1 MITEDKFRNMKFKDL
16 FNEDWSVNWEKILT
30 ISHFS
35 KLQETSQSST
45 WHREGNV
52 YIHLQL
58 VTQVMEKLL
67 SINNIEKRSEEWI
80 MCVMAA
86 ICHDLGKADTTKW
99 SDEKNDWTTKN
110 HGVVGER
117 ITRHLFY
124 DEDIVMR
131 EKVCYMVRHH
141 MTLHHVLDKPEETNR
156 RLIKLS
162 HGIVPIK
169 YMLWLNEADSKGSI
183 NDIETEEFINKKV
196 NTIYDKVC
204 TMACY
209 TQPYSYVENSQLIR
223 NFIGYEG
230 EVVNK
235 TNDFCVYILCGFP
248 GCGKSTYIKNNLNDI
263 TVISRDIIRQELGIG
278 GATLKNDKKVVGT
291 REEEDKVSEIFNKKM
306 IECCENK
313 ESFIL
318 DNTNL
323 KYQYRKDYLLK
334 IMKYNPKV
342 KIIYVEAPNYIKD
355 CIERRKGEIPKKV
368 YDRMENNFDFPQ
380 LYECDELVIVK
391 QHTDSKD
398 EIHTFK
404 GSFIPDLIYDTRT
417 VNGCDYISKVKVLN
431 DLKITRGAM
440 ILDGYDCYD
449 SCIKHMD
456 ELIKTYENIFDYTEL
471 FGEIPLKTD

>member
-1 MITEDKFRNMKFKDL
+1 MKFKDL
-16 FNEDWSVNWEKILT
+16 FNEDWSVNGEKIAE

-45 WHREGNV
+45 WHKEDCWT
-52 YIHLQL
+52 HLQL
-58 VTQVMEKLL
+58 VTQAMEILLKRNLIERGSENWVMCM
-67 SINNIEKRSEEWI
+67 S
-80 MCVMAA
+80 AA
-86 ICHDLGKADTTKW
+86 ICHDLGKGETTKW
-99 SDEKNDWTTKN
+99 SEEKNDWTTKN

-124 DEDIVMR
+124 DEDIVLR

-141 MTLHHVLDKPEETNR
+141 MTLHHVYDKPEETNK

-162 HGIVPIK
+162 HGIVEMRFMI
-169 YMLWLNEADSKGSI
+169 LLNIADSLSSI
-183 NDIETEEFINKKV
+183 NDIETEDDIF
-196 NTIYDKVC
+196 DKEMNLTNDVS
-204 TMACY
+204 TLRCY
-209 TQPYSYVENSQLIR
+209 QKPYSFIDKSQLIR
-223 NFIGYEG
+223 DFIDYNG
-230 EVVNK
+230 EVINN

-248 GCGKSTYIKNNLNDI
+248 GCGKSTYYKEFLADKPI
-263 TVISRDIIRQELGIG
+263 ISRDIIRGELGIN
-278 GATLKNDKKVVGT
+278 GATTTNDKKVVGT

-306 IECCENK
+306 IEYCENK
-313 ESFIL
+313 ESFVL

-355 CIERRKGEIPKKV
+355 CIERRKDEIPKKV

-380 LYECDELVIVK
+380 LYECDELIIVK

-404 GSFIPDLIYDTRT
+404 GNFTSDLIYNTRT
-417 VNGCDYISKVKVLN
+417 VNGRDYILKVKVLN

-449 SCIKHMD
+449 SCIKYVD
-456 ELIKTYENIFDYTEL
+456 ELIKSYENMIDYTEL
-471 FGEIPLKTD
+471 FGEMPLKND

>member
-1 MITEDKFRNMKFKDL
+1 MKFKDL
-16 FNEDWSVNWEKILT
+16 FNEDWSVNWEKIAE

-45 WHREGNV
+45 WHKEDCWT
-52 YIHLQL
+52 HLQL
-58 VTQVMEKLL
+58 VTQAMERLLKRNLIERGSENWVMCM
-67 SINNIEKRSEEWI
+67 S
-80 MCVMAA
+80 AA
-86 ICHDLGKADTTKW
+86 ICHDLGKGETTKW
-99 SDEKNDWTTKN
+99 SEEKNDWTTKN

-124 DEDIVMR
+124 DEDIVLR

-141 MTLHHVLDKPEETNR
+141 MTLHHVYDKPEETNK

-162 HGIVPIK
+162 HGIVEMRFMI
-169 YMLWLNEADSKGSI
+169 LLNIADSLSSI
-183 NDIETEEFINKKV
+183 NDIETEDDIF
-196 NTIYDKVC
+196 DKEMKLTNDVS
-204 TMACY
+204 TLRCY
-209 TQPYSYVENSQLIR
+209 QKPYSFIDKSQLIR
-223 NFIGYEG
+223 DFIDYNG
-230 EVVNK
+230 EVIND

-248 GCGKSTYIKNNLNDI
+248 GCGKSTYYKEFLADKPI
-263 TVISRDIIRQELGIG
+263 ISRDIIRGELGIN
-278 GATLKNDKKVVGT
+278 GATTTNDKKVVGT

-306 IECCENK
+306 IEYCENK
-313 ESFIL
+313 ESFVL

-355 CIERRKGEIPKKV
+355 CIERRKDEIPKKV

-380 LYECDELVIVK
+380 LYECDELIIVK

-404 GSFIPDLIYDTRT
+404 GNFTSDLIYDTRT
-417 VNGCDYISKVKVLN
+417 VDGCDYISKVKVLN

-449 SCIKHMD
+449 SCIKYVD
-456 ELIKTYENIFDYTEL
+456 ELIKSYENMIDYTEL
-471 FGEIPLKTD
+471 FGEITLKTD

>member
-1 MITEDKFRNMKFKDL
+1 MIAKLSYLIKRTFNDEHATIIKKHKNMKFKDL

-67 SINNIEKRSEEWI
+67 SINNIEKGSEEWI

-117 ITRHLFY
+117 ITRNLLF
-124 DEDIVMR
+124 DEDIILR
-131 EKVCYMVRHH
+131 EKICYMVRHH
-141 MTLHHVLDKPEETNR
+141 MTLHHVLDKPDKTNKK
-156 RLIKLS
+156 LIKLS

-169 YMLWLNEADSKGSI
+169 YMLWLKEADSRGSI
-183 NDIETEEFINKKV
+183 NDIETEEVINEKL
-196 NTIYDKVC
+196 NIIYDKVC
-204 TMACY
+204 TLSCY

-263 TVISRDIIRQELGIG
+263 MVISRDIIRQELGIG

-368 YDRMENNFDFPQ
+368 YNRMENNFDFPQ
-380 LYECDELVIVK
+380 LYECDELIIVK

-404 GSFIPDLIYDTRT
+404 GNFTPDLIYDTR
-417 VNGCDYISKVKVLN
+417 
-431 DLKITRGAM
+431 
-440 ILDGYDCYD
+440 
-449 SCIKHMD
+449 
-456 ELIKTYENIFDYTEL
+456 
-471 FGEIPLKTD
+471 